1 MRRTLHRM
9 ERAALDGVL
18 STATSAPADL
28 GTVRLIVRRPAVDR
42 REVVE
47 EARLDVDEGL
57 VGDSWRARGNRHTHD
72 GSADPDAQIT
82 IMGVRAAEA
91 FAGPADRWQLAGDQ
105 LYVDLDISEANL
117 PAGSRLAI
125 GEAEVTISAKPHTG
139 CAKFA
144 ARFGPDALRLVST
157 PEGRALRLRGLNA
170 RVVVSG
176 TIRTGDTITV
186 VSRSTPPTA
195 RAGSRP

>member
-1 MRRTLHRM
+1 M